1 MGISFK
7 VMEHNDL
14 IETRK
19 DILAGLEYLGMVEP
33 KFAEAIAISGE
44 IPLRRREG
52 GFNALLEMILSQ
64 QVSVASANAISNR
77 LGKRGYKNQDKLSL
91 ATEEQIRACG
101 VSRQKARYLLA
112 LANSDINYQKLHKQ
126 SNKEVIKVLTSI
138 PGIGIWTSEI
148 YLMFSMGKRDV
159 IAAGDLALQESTKI
173 LFELPQRPSEKELRE
188 IAAKW
193 SPWRSV
199 AARLLWAYYRV
210 EKSREGVR

>member
-1 MGISFK
+1 MANSQ
-7 VMEHNDL
+7 M
-14 IETRK
+14 IETQE
-19 DILAGLEYLGMVEP
+19 DIREGLDYLAKIEP
-33 KFAEAIAISGE
+33 KFARARAVSGE

-64 QVSVASANAISNR
+64 QVSVASANAISER
-77 LGKRGYKNQDKLSL
+77 LGKAGYKDQHKLSK
-91 ATEEQIRACG
+91 ATEEELRACG
-101 VSRQKARYLLA
+101 VSRQKARYITA
-112 LANSDINYQKLHKQ
+112 LATSDLNYKVLHTLPDNEVIQKL
-126 SNKEVIKVLTSI
+126 TAI

-159 IAAGDLALQESTKI
+159 IAAGDLALQESAKL
-173 LFELPQRPSEKELRE
+173 LFELPDRPTEKDLRSMAE
-188 IAAKW
+188 NW

>member
-1 MGISFK
+1 MAKSQI
-7 VMEHNDL
+7 
-14 IETRK
+14 IETQH
-19 DILAGLEYLGMVEP
+19 DIQEGLEYLAKVEP
-33 KFAEAIAISGE
+33 KFAKAEALSGE

-64 QVSVASANAISNR
+64 QVSVASANAISER
-77 LGKRGYKNQDKLSL
+77 LGKAGYKDQSKLST
-91 ATEEQIRACG
+91 ATEEVVRACG
-101 VSRQKARYLLA
+101 VSRQKARYIIA
-112 LANSDINYQKLHKQ
+112 LAKSDLNYRLLHTLPDNQVIQKL
-126 SNKEVIKVLTSI
+126 TAI

-159 IAAGDLALQESTKI
+159 IAAGDLALQESAKL
-173 LFELPQRPSEKELRE
+173 LFELPDRPTEKDLRIMAE
-188 IAAKW
+188 NW

>member
-7 VMEHNDL
+7 VMKHNDL

-77 LGKRGYKNQDKLSL
+77 LGKRGYKNQDKLSM

-112 LANSDINYQKLHKQ
+112 LANSDINYQELHKQ